1 MAASFGA
8 VLQQLPGGRERV
20 LAAGLIAEERADDGR
35 FKPGDLVDLFD
46 SLKVPAPGGISEY
59 LRRLAVD
66 KLVLKRKGK
75 GGGWSLT
82 PLGRES
88 VDGLVGEIDVN
99 QVEAEQL
106 ASGGSEL
113 NGVRHPLIPPEM
125 APLRFR
131 PAVDRLLDNSVFERN
146 VFCMTRF
153 PSSDSDK
160 DASLRLAIDVA
171 REQLQSVGLTMHL
184 ASDRQAD
191 DELFGN
197 VVAHIWGCK
206 YGVAL
211 LETLAAEEGQG
222 QFNDNV
228 LIEIGAMLV
237 SGRRCC
243 LLKDVAAPG
252 LPTDFIAQIYRE
264 IEISD
269 QDAVKANLES
279 WVRDDLQL

>member
-46 SLKVPAPGGISEY
+46 SLKVPAPSGISEY

-66 KLVLKRKGK
+66 KLVLKRKA
-75 GGGWSLT
+75 GGWSLT

-131 PAVDRLLDNSVFERN
+131 PAVDRLLDDSVFERN

-153 PSSDSDK
+153 PSSDSDE
-160 DASLRLAIDVA
+160 DASLRLAIDAA
-171 REQLQSVGLTMHL
+171 REHLQSVGLTMHL

-206 YGVAL
+206 YGVAF
-211 LETLAAEEGQG
+211 LETLTAEEGHG

>member
-1 MAASFGA
+1 M

-20 LAAGLIAEERADDGR
+20 LAAGLVAEKRAEDGR
-35 FKPGDLVDLFD
+35 FKPGELEDLFD
-46 SLKVPAPGGISEY
+46 SLQVPTPSNTHEY

-66 KLVLKRKGK
+66 QLVLKRKA
-75 GGGWSLT
+75 GGWSLT
-82 PLGRES
+82 PLGRQR
-88 VDGLVGEIDVN
+88 VDELIGEVDVD

-106 ASGGSEL
+106 VAGSSEL
-113 NGVRHPLIPPEM
+113 DGVQHPLIAPEM

-131 PAVDRLLDNSVFERN
+131 PAIDRLLDESEFERN

-153 PSSDSDK
+153 ADEDSAGDEP
-160 DASLRLAIDVA
+160 LRLAIDAA
-171 REQLQSVGLTMHL
+171 REQLESAGLIMHL

-206 YGVAL
+206 YGIAL
-211 LETLAAEEGQG
+211 LETLDAEEGKG
-222 QFNDNV
+222 QLNDNV

-243 LLKDVAAPG
+243 LLKDVGSPN
-252 LPTDFIAQIYRE
+252 LPTDFIAQIYKE
-264 IEISD
+264 IEISNPG
-269 QDAVKANLES
+269 AVQANLES
-279 WVRDDLQL
+279 WVRDDLQFQ